1 MLKSGQDEAGHQGN
15 CITTHEGAASAVRL
29 RWSLSDRLTEESG
42 LEDFLMR
49 GNQMDEEHQEP
60 LRPTLKSVKWKL
72 FSVWVEMCSSL
83 NMDLLLR
90 AERPSGTQ

>member
-1 MLKSGQDEAGHQGN
+1 
-15 CITTHEGAASAVRL
+15 
-29 RWSLSDRLTEESG
+29 
-42 LEDFLMR
+42 MR

-72 FSVWVEMCSSL
+72 YFLSVWVEMCSSL
-83 NMDLLLR
+83 NEDLLLR